1 MAVDAAG
8 LAVFNAL
15 FSSVAEEMGATLV
28 RSSLSPNIRERRD
41 LSCAVFDAK
50 GQMVAQAAHI
60 PVHLGA
66 MPASIEAVQPLAPFK
81 PGDLYV
87 LNDPYLGG
95 SHLPDVTMVS
105 PVFTGGPR
113 RKLIGFVASRAHQSD
128 IGGMAPGSMPLA
140 QELIQEGLIIP
151 PVRLYSGGRL
161 NEDVLNLILR
171 NVRTPEERR
180 GDFEAQ
186 VACQRTGERRLVE
199 LAAQYGTAQLARRM
213 TELLDYTER
222 LTLARLRTMP
232 AGDYEFRDFMD
243 NDGNTDEPVPIQVR
257 LSISAN
263 GLIADFEGSAA
274 ERPGSVNAVA
284 AVTHSAV
291 YYAIFCLLGEG
302 TPLNGGCFRPV
313 TVKLPAK
320 SIVSPTVGRAV
331 SAGNVETSQRIVD
344 VVLGALAKALPDVIP
359 AASSGTMNNVV
370 AGGFDP
376 VKLRPFTYYE
386 TLAGG
391 AGGGPQ
397 HAGLDAV
404 HTHMTN
410 TLNTPVETI
419 EAAFPMRIA
428 EYSVIEGS
436 GGGGTHPGGS
446 GLRRTYEFLTDASL
460 TLVSERRT
468 LQPWSAN
475 GGEPGHSGRN
485 RLIRADGTEAPLAS
499 KETLEVHPGD
509 KLVVET
515 PGGGGWGASDADN

>member
-1 MAVDAAG
+1 M
-8 LAVFNAL
+8 
-15 FSSVAEEMGATLV
+15 S
-28 RSSLSPNIRERRD
+28 
-41 LSCAVFDAK
+41 
-50 GQMVAQAAHI
+50 
-60 PVHLGA
+60 
-66 MPASIEAVQPLAPFK
+66 
-81 PGDLYV
+81 
-87 LNDPYLGG
+87 
-95 SHLPDVTMVS
+95 
-105 PVFTGGPR
+105 
-113 RKLIGFVASRAHQSD
+113 
-128 IGGMAPGSMPLA
+128 
-140 QELIQEGLIIP
+140 
-151 PVRLYSGGRL
+151 
-161 NEDVLNLILR
+161 
-171 NVRTPEERR
+171 
-180 GDFEAQ
+180 
-186 VACQRTGERRLVE
+186 
-199 LAAQYGTAQLARRM
+199 
-213 TELLDYTER
+213 ELLDYTER

-257 LSISAN
+257 LSISVD
-263 GLIADFEGSAA
+263 GLIADFEGSAP

-313 TVKLPAK
+313 TVRLPAK

-344 VVLGALAKALPDVIP
+344 VVLGALAKALPEVIP

-376 VKLRPFTYYE
+376 VKQRPFTYYE

-391 AGGGPQ
+391 AGAGPQ

-436 GGGGTHPGGS
+436 GGTGTHPGGN

-468 LQPWSAN
+468 LQPWGAN
-475 GGEPGHSGRN
+475 NGKPGRSGRN
-485 RLIRADGTEAPLAS
+485 RLVRSDGTEVPLAS
-499 KETLEVHPGD
+499 KETLAVHPGD
-509 KLVVET
+509 RLIVET
-515 PGGGGWGASDADN
+515 PGGGGWGAARSSIS